1 MTKRLAILLSLGA
14 AIGAATS
21 GHLYLSRLEREVAGG
36 AKVPV
41 LVASEDVPMGAILG
55 EKQVALR
62 DLPQAYLES
71 RHIRATDAK
80 RVIGVRVTA
89 GIKANEA
96 IMWSDLAELRGPARQ
111 LSMLVQKGM
120 RAVSINAKMSD
131 FEGLLRP
138 GDRVDLLFTP
148 GQEGG
153 ATTTL
158 LQNLLVLSVGANVGR
173 ADEAP
178 KERLSRGN
186 SVTLSTT
193 VEQAQIV
200 TQAKDRGR
208 LTLTLRNSS
217 DITLVEAGPE
227 TGKTLTAQAPSDPL
241 LARAKDPNNAR

>member
-1 MTKRLAILLSLGA
+1 MTKRFAILLSLASA
-14 AIGAATS
+14 AGAATF
-21 GHLYLSRLEREVAGG
+21 GHLYLARLEREVAGG

-41 LVASEDVPMGAILG
+41 LVASEDVPMGAVLT

-71 RHIRATDAK
+71 RHIRAADAK

-89 GIKANEA
+89 GVKANEA
-96 IMWSDLAELRGPARQ
+96 VMWSDLAELRGPART

-120 RAVSINAKMSD
+120 RAVSINAKTSD
-131 FEGLLRP
+131 FDGLLRP

-148 GQEGG
+148 GEEGG

-173 ADEAP
+173 ADEIP
-178 KERLSRGN
+178 KERLSRGS

-193 VEQAQIV
+193 VEQAQVV
-200 TQAKDRGR
+200 TQAKERGR

-217 DITLVEAGPE
+217 DITLVEAVPV
-227 TGKTLTAQAPSDPL
+227 TGKNLAAQAPV
-241 LARAKDPNNAR
+241 KDQNNAR